1 MAKIPFL
8 IRLRNYQGKHIFAKD
23 KKTKLTY
30 SDTFFLILT
39 FDLLL
44 IAFLKAFYQKFTKQ
58 LFLSVFAQRYANQYL
73 KEENAFTERV
83 TFLSYNY
90 YADKY
95 KLVPFQ
101 NYLWYENVTPFDF
114 WNVVI
119 ITTVFFLTKAIII
132 RLLGHIF
139 LIKSLAKLGV
149 YFSFLFD
156 RVMGIILFPIIV
168 FMFFS
173 PISTSPI
180 LLTFSVVIIALF
192 LLIKIFWIWK
202 IGIGSFGLSRYYLF
216 LYLCTLEIL
225 PLLVFTKVV
234 FY

>member
-1 MAKIPFL
+1 M
-8 IRLRNYQGKHIFAKD
+8 
-23 KKTKLTY
+23 TY

-73 KEENAFTERV
+73 KEENAITERV
-83 TFLSYNY
+83 TFLITTIMLINISLFLSQAIYG
-90 YADKY
+90 
-95 KLVPFQ
+95 
-101 NYLWYENVTPFDF
+101 ENLTPFNF
-114 WNVVI
+114 WNVAMI
-119 ITTVFFLTKAIII
+119 LIVFFLIKTIII
-132 RLLGHIF
+132 RLLGHLF
-139 LIKSLAKLGV
+139 LIKSLAKLGI

-156 RVMGIILFPIIV
+156 RIMGVILFPIIV

-173 PISTSPI
+173 PINLSPI
-180 LLTFSVVIIALF
+180 LLTFSLVLIVLF

-202 IGIGSFGLSRYYLF
+202 IGIRGFGLSKYYLF

-225 PLLVFTKVV
+225 PLLVFTKAV

>member
-1 MAKIPFL
+1 M
-8 IRLRNYQGKHIFAKD
+8 
-23 KKTKLTY
+23 TY
-30 SDTFFLILT
+30 SDTFFLILI

-83 TFLSYNY
+83 TFLVTTIMLINISLFLSKTIYG
-90 YADKY
+90 
-95 KLVPFQ
+95 
-101 NYLWYENVTPFDF
+101 ENLTPFDF
-114 WNVVI
+114 WNVAI
-119 ITTVFFLTKAIII
+119 ITTGLFLSKIIVI
-132 RLLGHIF
+132 RLLGHVL

-156 RVMGIILFPIIV
+156 RVMGIVLFPFIV
-168 FMFFS
+168 VMFFS
-173 PISTSPI
+173 SINTSAI
-180 LLTFSVVIIALF
+180 LHTFSVGIIALF
-192 LLIKIFWIWK
+192 LLIKIFWMWK
-202 IGIGSFGLSRYYLF
+202 IGIESFGLSRYYLF
-216 LYLCTLEIL
+216 LYICTLEIL

>member
-1 MAKIPFL
+1 M
-8 IRLRNYQGKHIFAKD
+8 
-23 KKTKLTY
+23 TY

-73 KEENAFTERV
+73 KEENVFTERV
-83 TFLSYNY
+83 TFLVTTIMLINMSLFLSKTIYG
-90 YADKY
+90 
-95 KLVPFQ
+95 
-101 NYLWYENVTPFDF
+101 ENLTPFNF
-114 WNVVI
+114 WNVAISI
-119 ITTVFFLTKAIII
+119 IVFFLIKTIII
-132 RLLGHIF
+132 RLLGHLF
-139 LIKSLAKLGV
+139 LIKSLAKLGI

-156 RVMGIILFPIIV
+156 RIMGVILFPIIV

-173 PISTSPI
+173 PINLSSM
-180 LLTFSVVIIALF
+180 LFTFSVVIIVLF

-202 IGIGSFGLSRYYLF
+202 IGIGGFGLPRYYLF

-225 PLLVFTKVV
+225 PLLVFTKAV

>member
-1 MAKIPFL
+1 M
-8 IRLRNYQGKHIFAKD
+8 N
-23 KKTKLTY
+23 Y

-73 KEENAFTERV
+73 KEENVFTERV
-83 TFLSYNY
+83 TFLITTIMLINISLFLSKAIYGES
-90 YADKY
+90 
-95 KLVPFQ
+95 L
-101 NYLWYENVTPFDF
+101 TPFNF
-114 WNVVI
+114 WNVAMI
-119 ITTVFFLTKAIII
+119 IIVFFLIKTIII
-132 RLLGHIF
+132 HLLGHLF

-156 RVMGIILFPIIV
+156 RIMGVILFPIIV

-173 PISTSPI
+173 PINLSPI
-180 LLTFSVVIIALF
+180 LFTSSVVIIVLF
-192 LLIKIFWIWK
+192 LIIKIFWIWK
-202 IGIGSFGLSRYYLF
+202 IGISGFGLSKYYLF

-225 PLLVFTKVV
+225 PLLVFTKAV

>member
-1 MAKIPFL
+1 M
-8 IRLRNYQGKHIFAKD
+8 
-23 KKTKLTY
+23 TY

-73 KEENAFTERV
+73 KEENVFTERV
-83 TFLSYNY
+83 TFLVTTIMLINISLFLSKTIYG
-90 YADKY
+90 
-95 KLVPFQ
+95 
-101 NYLWYENVTPFDF
+101 ENLTPFDF
-114 WNVVI
+114 WNVAI
-119 ITTVFFLTKAIII
+119 ITTVFFLIKTIII
-132 RLLGHIF
+132 RLLGHVF

-156 RVMGIILFPIIV
+156 RVMGVILFPIIV

-173 PISTSPI
+173 PINTSPI

-202 IGIGSFGLSRYYLF
+202 IGIGGFGLPRYYLF

-225 PLLVFTKVV
+225 PLLVFTKVA